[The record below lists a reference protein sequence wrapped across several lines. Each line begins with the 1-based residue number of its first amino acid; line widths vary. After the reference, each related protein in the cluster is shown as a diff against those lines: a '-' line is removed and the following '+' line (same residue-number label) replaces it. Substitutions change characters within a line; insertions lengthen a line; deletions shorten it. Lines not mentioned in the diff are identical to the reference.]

1 MIGTKQMT
9 SMILMSRSLRFRSIS
24 PIRDLAVACITLV
37 VGASQLDAAPQR
49 MSGQRIGGQ
58 RLGGQVG
65 GNPAGQALG
74 DPSGNVPDG
83 QLGRDAL
90 GSGDALDNNLRVG
103 SGGRNGY
110 SPRAAA
116 FSYQAIQA
124 RNLVVT
130 NNVAG
135 GRGFRSDPGFLGGV
149 GYLAPRD
156 FRGTLGGDAN
166 YGFERDSALGSLDF
180 LMSDRRMDPYD
191 AAKSGAFQYRRDFT
205 AVPEVGSDF
214 GARRLDDSQ
223 IRLDRVN
230 SAMTSGSILTTAAAP
245 EDAEIVRDAQ
255 GREFHQIHSSVEGIK
270 VRGLS
275 EGIPVDSIYER
286 AMANSDRDAVSVR
299 PFRSPWE
306 DEDGNRIKPDEQ
318 LEGRVASG
326 IARGNSYDS
335 IVRRV
340 EANYKGRA
348 DVNVDSSGELSLRDR
363 RRQVQARITRPRIG
377 TLEDARPSDSSGN
390 FEGFTR
396 PEGDPEAGIGPEF
409 RRSATGLPLD
419 EREEGEPP
427 AASDGLGRAKEASEG
442 EPESARKLRSP
453 EELYDIYQHRTMVAG
468 VDDGQ
473 LSERAMELVDQAGAY
488 MAKGRYA
495 RATDRLKDAL
505 RYAPGNPLIE
515 AALANAQ
522 IGFGAFFSAE
532 LTLGRLFRNHFEV
545 AGAVFDGEDL
555 IPNRT
560 NLLLNAADIRDLI
573 ATRKREGSRASGGLG
588 LVLAYIGWQVDDREM
603 IKEGLETMKGS
614 RREGLVEGLEVV
626 WLASP
631 PADEKKPTRSE

>member
-1 MIGTKQMT
+1 MISTPRSPRART
-9 SMILMSRSLRFRSIS
+9 SS
-24 PIRDLAVACITLV
+24 PFSGLVVACITLV
-37 VGASQLDAAPQR
+37 VGANQLDAAPQR
-49 MSGQRIGGQ
+49 MSGQRLGGQ

-74 DPSGNVPDG
+74 DPRGNLPDG

-135 GRGFRSDPGFLGGV
+135 GRGFRGDP
-149 GYLAPRD
+149 GYLAPGD
-156 FRGTLGGDAN
+156 FRGALGSDAN
-166 YGFERDSALGSLDF
+166 YGFERDSSLGSLPF
-180 LMSDRRMDPYD
+180 LLSERRLDPYD
-191 AAKSGAFQYRRDFT
+191 AAKSGQFQYRRDFT
-205 AVPEVGSDF
+205 ALPEVNNAF

-223 IRLDRVN
+223 IRLDREN
-230 SAMTSGSILTTAAAP
+230 SAMTSGTLLTTAAAP

-255 GREFHQIHSSVEGIK
+255 GNQFHQIHSSVEGIK
-270 VRGLS
+270 VRGLNQ
-275 EGIPVDSIYER
+275 GIPVDSIYER
-286 AMANSDRDAVSVR
+286 AMANSDRDAVAVR

-318 LEGRVASG
+318 LEGRISNG
-326 IARGNSYDS
+326 IDGNSYDS
-335 IVRRV
+335 IVRRI
-340 EANYKGRA
+340 EANYEGRA
-348 DVNVDSSGELSLRDR
+348 DVNVDSSGGLSLRDR
-363 RRQVQARITRPRIG
+363 RRQVEARISRPRIG
-377 TLEDARPSDSSGN
+377 TSEDTRPSDSSGS
-390 FEGFTR
+390 FDGFSR

-409 RRSATGLPLD
+409 RRSTVGLPVD
-419 EREEGEPP
+419 DSEDDDSSE
-427 AASDGLGRAKEASEG
+427 ASNASDRNSEAAA

-453 EELYDIYQHRTMVAG
+453 EELYDIYQHRTVVDG
-468 VDDGQ
+468 VGDEQ
-473 LSERAMELVDQAGAY
+473 LSERAMELVDQAGGY

-532 LTLGRLFRNHFEV
+532 LTLARLFRNHFEV
-545 AGAVFDGEDL
+545 AGAVFDGDDL

-560 NLLLNAADIRDLI
+560 NLLMNASDLRELI

-588 LVLAYIGWQVDDREM
+588 LVLAYIGWQVDDRTM

-614 RREGLVEGLEVV
+614 RREGLIEGLEVV

-631 PADEKKPTRSE
+631 SAVDADADAASTE

>member
-1 MIGTKQMT
+1 MIGINKMT
-9 SMILMSRSLRFRSIS
+9 TTPRNLIM
-24 PIRDLAVACITLV
+24 ACITLV
-37 VGASQLDAAPQR
+37 VGAIQLEAAPQR
-49 MSGQRIGGQ
+49 MDGKRLGGQRI
-58 RLGGQVG
+58 GGQVG

-74 DPSGNVPDG
+74 DPRGNMPDG

-135 GRGFRSDPGFLGGV
+135 GRGFRSDPGYLGGV

-156 FRGTLGGDAN
+156 FRGAVGGDAT
-166 YGFERDSALGSLDF
+166 YGFERDSSLGSLDF

-191 AAKSGAFQYRRDFT
+191 AAKSGEFQYRRDFT
-205 AVPEVGSDF
+205 SLPEIDSGF
-214 GARRLDDSQ
+214 GAQRIDDSQ
-223 IRLDRVN
+223 IRLDRAN
-230 SAMTSGSILTTAAAP
+230 SAMTSGTLLTTAAAP

-255 GREFHQIHSSVEGIK
+255 GRQFHQIHSSVEGIK
-270 VRGLS
+270 VRGLN

-286 AMANSDRDAVSVR
+286 AMGNSDRDAVSVR

-318 LEGRVASG
+318 LQGRVAGG
-326 IARGNSYDS
+326 IGNGNSYDS

-363 RRQVQARITRPRIG
+363 RKQVEARISRPRIG
-377 TLEDARPSDSSGN
+377 TLEDARPSDSSGS
-390 FEGFTR
+390 FQGFSR
-396 PEGDPEAGIGPEF
+396 PEGDPEAGIGPDF
-409 RRSATGLPLD
+409 RRSTVGLPLD
-419 EREEGEPP
+419 ESEEGEPSSTSD
-427 AASDGLGRAKEASEG
+427 ASGLASDSSDAESK
-442 EPESARKLRSP
+442 SARNLRSP
-453 EELYDIYQHRTMVAG
+453 EELYDIYQHRTVVDG
-468 VDDGQ
+468 VGDEQ
-473 LSERAMELVDQAGAY
+473 LSDRAMELVDQAGGY

-532 LTLGRLFRNHFEV
+532 LTLARLFRNHFEV

-560 NLLLNAADIRDLI
+560 NLLLNAADLRELI
-573 ATRKREGSRASGGLG
+573 ANRKREGSRASGGLG
-588 LVLAYIGWQVDDREM
+588 LVLAYIGWQVDDRTM
-603 IKEGLETMKGS
+603 IREGLDTMKGS

-631 PADEKKPTRSE
+631 VIEGDTPARGDQSESK

>member
-1 MIGTKQMT
+1 MT
-9 SMILMSRSLRFRSIS
+9 STLRSPRVRSFS
-24 PIRDLAVACITLV
+24 PVRDLAVACITLV

-49 MSGQRIGGQ
+49 MTGQRIGGQ
-58 RLGGQVG
+58 RIGGQVG

-74 DPSGNVPDG
+74 NPGGNIPDG

-135 GRGFRSDPGFLGGV
+135 GRGFRGDP
-149 GYLAPRD
+149 GYLAPDD
-156 FRGTLGGDAN
+156 FRGALGSDAN
-166 YGFERDSALGSLDF
+166 YGFERDSALGSLPF
-180 LMSDRRMDPYD
+180 LLSERRLDPYD
-191 AAKSGAFQYRRDFT
+191 AAKLGQFQYRRDFT
-205 AVPEVGSDF
+205 TLPEVNNAF

-223 IRLDRVN
+223 IRLDREN
-230 SAMTSGSILTTAAAP
+230 SAMTSGTLLTTAAAP
-245 EDAEIVRDAQ
+245 EDDEIVRDAQ

-270 VRGLS
+270 VRALND
-275 EGIPVDSIYER
+275 GIPVDSIYER

-318 LEGRVASG
+318 MEGRISSG
-326 IARGNSYDS
+326 IDGNSYDS

-348 DVNVDSSGELSLRDR
+348 DVNVDSSGAFSLRDR
-363 RRQVQARITRPRIG
+363 RRQVEARISRPRIG
-377 TLEDARPSDSSGN
+377 TLEDRRPSGSSGN
-390 FEGFTR
+390 FEGFSR
-396 PEGDPEAGIGPEF
+396 PEEDPEAGIGPEF
-409 RRSATGLPLD
+409 RRSTIGLPLD
-419 EREEGEPP
+419 ERTNEDLSDD
-427 AASDGLGRAKEASEG
+427 ADASGDTPDSSKSES
-442 EPESARKLRSP
+442 ESARKLRTP
-453 EELYDIYQHRTMVAG
+453 EELYDIYQHRTVVDG
-468 VDDGQ
+468 VGDEQ
-473 LSERAMELVDQAGAY
+473 LSERAMELVDQAGSY

-532 LTLGRLFRNHFEV
+532 LTLARLFRNHFEV

-560 NLLLNAADIRDLI
+560 NLLLNASDLRDLI
-573 ATRKREGSRASGGLG
+573 TTRQREGSRASGGLG

-603 IKEGLETMKGS
+603 IREGLDTMKGS

-626 WLASP
+626 WLAEASTKADK
-631 PADEKKPTRSE
+631 ADEAE

>member
-1 MIGTKQMT
+1 MIGINKMT
-9 SMILMSRSLRFRSIS
+9 TMPRNLIM
-24 PIRDLAVACITLV
+24 ACITLV
-37 VGASQLDAAPQR
+37 VGAIQLEAAPQR
-49 MSGQRIGGQ
+49 MDGKRLGGQRI
-58 RLGGQVG
+58 GGQVG

-74 DPSGNVPDG
+74 DPRGNMPDG

-135 GRGFRSDPGFLGGV
+135 GRGFRSDPGYLGGV

-156 FRGTLGGDAN
+156 FRGAVGGDAT
-166 YGFERDSALGSLDF
+166 YGFERDSSLGSLDF

-191 AAKSGAFQYRRDFT
+191 AAKSGEFQYRRDFT
-205 AVPEVGSDF
+205 SLPEIDSGF
-214 GARRLDDSQ
+214 GAQRIDDSQ
-223 IRLDRVN
+223 IRLDRAN
-230 SAMTSGSILTTAAAP
+230 SAMTSGTLLTTAAAP

-255 GREFHQIHSSVEGIK
+255 GRQFHQIHSSVEGIK
-270 VRGLS
+270 VRGLN

-286 AMANSDRDAVSVR
+286 AMGNSDRDAVSVR

-318 LEGRVASG
+318 LQGRVAGG
-326 IARGNSYDS
+326 IGNGNSYDS

-363 RRQVQARITRPRIG
+363 RKQVEARISRPRIG
-377 TLEDARPSDSSGN
+377 TLEDARPSDSSGS
-390 FEGFTR
+390 FQGFSR
-396 PEGDPEAGIGPEF
+396 PEGDPEAGIGPDF
-409 RRSATGLPLD
+409 RRSTVGLPLD
-419 EREEGEPP
+419 ESEEGEPSSTSD
-427 AASDGLGRAKEASEG
+427 ASGLASDSSDAESK
-442 EPESARKLRSP
+442 SARNLRSP
-453 EELYDIYQHRTMVAG
+453 EELYDIYQHRTVVDG
-468 VDDGQ
+468 VGDEQ
-473 LSERAMELVDQAGAY
+473 LSDRAMELVDQAGGY

-532 LTLGRLFRNHFEV
+532 LTLARLFRNHFEV

-560 NLLLNAADIRDLI
+560 NLLLNAADLRELI
-573 ATRKREGSRASGGLG
+573 ANRKREGSRASGGLG
-588 LVLAYIGWQVDDREM
+588 LVLAYIGWQVDDRTM
-603 IKEGLETMKGS
+603 IREGLDTMKGS

-631 PADEKKPTRSE
+631 VIEGDTPARGDQSESK

>member
-1 MIGTKQMT
+1 MIGINKMT
-9 SMILMSRSLRFRSIS
+9 TMPRNLIM
-24 PIRDLAVACITLV
+24 ACVTLV
-37 VGASQLDAAPQR
+37 VGASQLEAAPQR
-49 MSGQRIGGQ
+49 MDGKRLGGQRIGN
-58 RLGGQVG
+58 QVG

-74 DPSGNVPDG
+74 DPSGNMPDG

-135 GRGFRSDPGFLGGV
+135 GRGFRSDPGYLGGV

-156 FRGTLGGDAN
+156 FRGAVGGDAT
-166 YGFERDSALGSLDF
+166 YGFERDSSLGSLDF

-205 AVPEVGSDF
+205 SLPEIDSSF
-214 GARRLDDSQ
+214 GAQRIDDSQ
-223 IRLDRVN
+223 IRLDRAN
-230 SAMTSGSILTTAAAP
+230 SAMTSGTLLTTAAAP

-255 GREFHQIHSSVEGIK
+255 GRQFHQIHSSVEGIK
-270 VRGLS
+270 VRGLND
-275 EGIPVDSIYER
+275 GIPVDSIYER
-286 AMANSDRDAVSVR
+286 AMGNSDRDAVSVR

-318 LEGRVASG
+318 LQGRVSG
-326 IARGNSYDS
+326 GIGNGNSYDS

-363 RRQVQARITRPRIG
+363 RKQVEARISRPRIG
-377 TLEDARPSDSSGN
+377 TLEDARPSDSSGS
-390 FEGFTR
+390 FEGFNR
-396 PEGDPEAGIGPEF
+396 PEGDPEAGIGPDF
-409 RRSATGLPLD
+409 RRSTVGLPLD
-419 EREEGEPP
+419 ESEEGEPSSTSG
-427 AASDGLGRAKEASEG
+427 ASGRATDSSDVES
-442 EPESARKLRSP
+442 ESARNLRSP
-453 EELYDIYQHRTMVAG
+453 EELYDIYQHRTVVDG
-468 VDDGQ
+468 VGDEQ
-473 LSERAMELVDQAGAY
+473 LSDRAMELVDQAGGY

-532 LTLGRLFRNHFEV
+532 LTLARLFRNHFEV
-545 AGAVFDGEDL
+545 AGAVFDGDDL

-560 NLLLNAADIRDLI
+560 NLLLNAADLRELI
-573 ATRKREGSRASGGLG
+573 ANRKREGSRASGGLG
-588 LVLAYIGWQVDDREM
+588 LVLAYIGWQVDDRTM
-603 IKEGLETMKGS
+603 IREGLDTMKGS

-631 PADEKKPTRSE
+631 VIEGETPARGDQSESK